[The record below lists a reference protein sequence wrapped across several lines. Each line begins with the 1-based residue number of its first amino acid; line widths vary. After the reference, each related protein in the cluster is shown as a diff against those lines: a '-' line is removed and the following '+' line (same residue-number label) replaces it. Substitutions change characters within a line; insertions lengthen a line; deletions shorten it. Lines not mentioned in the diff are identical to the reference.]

1 MTTATA
7 NGNAQVPATLF
18 EALACFQANLPKI
31 AKGETA
37 QVPTKQGGSYSYKY
51 ADLTDISEVAMP
63 RLGALGLA
71 FIARPTTR
79 DDGKFGLAYSLVH
92 VSGQREDGFYELS
105 THGMTPQQIGG
116 LITYA
121 RRYCLCAAT
130 GIAPGGDDDD
140 AAGAQQ
146 AAVRQSAADAF
157 ENAAPRQNGNGQPR
171 GQVSRPA
178 PAQATQQQPADV
190 DEAAVADWAAKIDEI
205 ASTEDADRSDAEL
218 RDVFKSGRMNPTTA
232 NAIRKAIRTKREAVA
247 QREMAG
253 AQ

>member
-79 DDGKFGLAYSLVH
+79 EDGKFGLAYSLVH

-105 THGMTPQQIGG
+105 THGMTPQQIG
-116 LITYA
+116 A
-121 RRYCLCAAT
+121 
-130 GIAPGGDDDD
+130 
-140 AAGAQQ
+140 
-146 AAVRQSAADAF
+146 
-157 ENAAPRQNGNGQPR
+157 
-171 GQVSRPA
+171 
-178 PAQATQQQPADV
+178 
-190 DEAAVADWAAKIDEI
+190 
-205 ASTEDADRSDAEL
+205 
-218 RDVFKSGRMNPTTA
+218 
-232 NAIRKAIRTKREAVA
+232 
-247 QREMAG
+247 
-253 AQ
+253 